1 MVLNGTIRRTLCIV
15 LGLVLVMLVALS
27 AGALTGLASYRRLV
41 RELDFSI
48 YEAPRRADLSEGVGA
63 LFEPLSR
70 EYPAT
75 EPGAQAQ
82 RRDFEDRLAKTR
94 ARFADFHRRLD
105 QLPSSPTVDEFKRD
119 AEPVLA
125 KMVAEL
131 EELEDPPDAHRLGDP
146 PQQKAAVAWTLR
158 RVARLQTLARQMP
171 DFQSGLNESLIRARD
186 IYRSRIRLVA
196 VTSAVVLGTFA
207 FLTYVVYAGILN
219 PVRRLH
225 QGALRVAEGDLHY
238 QLEPSFP
245 SWSLGTREMSEL
257 AAAINKMTA
266 RFLESQQDLNRQV
279 EERSRQLMRSE
290 RLANIGFLAAGVA
303 HEINNPLSAISMAA
317 ESLSSMAAGGVGC
330 PEFNFPAKAEGDSE
344 QSPGKLNSGHPTPS
358 IVETYLAMIR
368 REAERCEQ
376 ITRKLL
382 DFASGK
388 DGRRERVDLT
398 RLVNDVLDMVRP
410 MSRYRSRHIE
420 FFRTQPCHA
429 EVNGPEIK
437 QVVLNIVS
445 NALESMDDGGTLR
458 IRFTEQVDSVHLL
471 FEDDGCGM
479 TDDVLRH
486 LFEPFFTRRKDGRG
500 TGLGM
505 AISQRIISDHHGTL
519 DAASA
524 GPKQGSV
531 FRIHLPKHAR
541 AAEAA

>member
-1 MVLNGTIRRTLCIV
+1 VVLNGTIRRTLCIV

-41 RELDFSI
+41 RELNFSI
-48 YEAPRRADLSEGVGA
+48 SEVPRRADLAEGVGS

-75 EPGAQAQ
+75 EAGAGAQ
-82 RRDFEDRLAKTR
+82 RRDFEDRLAKAR

-105 QLPSSPTVDEFKRD
+105 QLPSSRTVDEFKRD
-119 AEPVLA
+119 AEPVLG
-125 KMVAEL
+125 KMDAEL
-131 EELEDPPDAHRLGDP
+131 EGLERDEVRRLGDLA
-146 PQQKAAVAWTLR
+146 QQKAGVAHVLQ
-158 RVARLQTLARQMP
+158 RVARLQTLSRQMP
-171 DFQSGLNESLIRARD
+171 DFQSGMIESLNRAKD
-186 IYRSRIRLVA
+186 IYNSRIRIVIATTCIVLV
-196 VTSAVVLGTFA
+196 LFA
-207 FLTYVVYAGILN
+207 ILAWVVYAGILV
-219 PVRRLH
+219 PVQKLH
-225 QGALRVAEGDLHY
+225 QGAIRVADGDFWY
-238 QLEPSFP
+238 QLDLPRR
-245 SWSLGTREMSEL
+245 GEMTEL
-257 AAAINKMTA
+257 AAAFNKMTA
-266 RFLESQQDLNRQV
+266 RFQESQQDLNRQV

-317 ESLSSMAAGGVGC
+317 ESLSSRAAALADAAD
-330 PEFNFPAKAEGDSE
+330 PDEAKA
-344 QSPGKLNSGHPTPS
+344 
-358 IVETYLAMIR
+358 VATYLAMIR
-368 REAERCEQ
+368 RESERCEQ

-398 RLVNDVLDMVRP
+398 RLVHDVLDMVRP
-410 MSRYRSRHIE
+410 MGRYRSRNIE
-420 FFRTQPCHA
+420 FFRTQPCYA

-445 NALESMDDGGTLR
+445 NALESMEDGGTLR

-505 AISQRIISDHHGTL
+505 AISQRIIGDHHGTL
-519 DAASA
+519 EAASA

-531 FRIHLPKHAR
+531 FRIRLPKHAR